1 MPMSFAALQV
11 YDQYLTTYSNKRTS
25 RNCIHDRDELRL
37 IYSNIQLKNRFMP
50 LYLTEPSPQA
60 VAYAVQLKESAE
72 SLKQTITTFGSSD
85 RHMLFSSK
93 KAYSNNSE
101 LAEVEYTSSG
111 DNASVPERF
120 RLEVNEFA
128 SPQINQSSFLTSKQ
142 MVLMPPGNYSFDVI
156 TNKLHYELQFSIND
170 GETHEQLQN
179 KLARLINHS
188 DIGIHANVLTDHERS
203 ALEITSEAFGIPIQS
218 KRHFEITDDNTSH
231 TNGIVHYL
239 GLNKSIHDA
248 TNAVYTLDGKEYSSY
263 SNTFTAFGHYHMTLH
278 PESSKKEAEIGLY
291 PDLEALSY
299 NIEAFVNQYNQFIT
313 NIQTDEK
320 AKEADNHHLLDE
332 MHKLL
337 MHHKGKVEKYGIEM
351 NDDNT
356 LNFLKNNNL
365 EKMPDLNDLQSFG
378 SHVLRKLNSI
388 SLDPMEYVARAICA
402 YSNPATAYINPYV
415 TSIYS
420 GMLFNSYC

>member
-93 KAYSNNSE
+93 KAYSNNSD

-142 MVLMPPGNYSFDVI
+142 MVLMPPGNYSFDVV
-156 TNKLHYELQFSIND
+156 TN
-170 GETHEQLQN
+170 
-179 KLARLINHS
+179 
-188 DIGIHANVLTDHERS
+188 
-203 ALEITSEAFGIPIQS
+203 
-218 KRHFEITDDNTSH
+218 
-231 TNGIVHYL
+231 
-239 GLNKSIHDA
+239 
-248 TNAVYTLDGKEYSSY
+248 
-263 SNTFTAFGHYHMTLH
+263 
-278 PESSKKEAEIGLY
+278 
-291 PDLEALSY
+291 
-299 NIEAFVNQYNQFIT
+299 
-313 NIQTDEK
+313 
-320 AKEADNHHLLDE
+320 
-332 MHKLL
+332 
-337 MHHKGKVEKYGIEM
+337 
-351 NDDNT
+351 
-356 LNFLKNNNL
+356 
-365 EKMPDLNDLQSFG
+365 
-378 SHVLRKLNSI
+378 
-388 SLDPMEYVARAICA
+388 
-402 YSNPATAYINPYV
+402 
-415 TSIYS
+415 
-420 GMLFNSYC
+420 